1 MEQPTDPKPPPPKQ
15 KKERKKKYTKPEFNL
30 TIQKKDVM
38 VMFH

>member
-1 MEQPTDPKPPPPKQ
+1 MEEPPKPKTEPKP

-38 VMFH
+38 VLFN